1 MSHTPTYVSR
11 LDPQF
16 RRFVNVVNVYPS
28 SETSA
33 SNDDSSKEQ
42 SPSLASS
49 SCSEINQDFIC
60 VDAYTEENWVPP
72 QSSQRRVSEFF
83 IEYANVLSS
92 ESEASIGNDNDLRTA
107 VPTSTSL
114 NSEEEGQTLRSSKQP
129 YSPDRIHDDCFG
141 DDSVFWCH
149 GGGKI
154 SQEKYGMTFCL
165 QKQPGV
171 SNKRQTLNRPSVRS
185 FSNDADSESS
195 CQYNNECE
203 GVFEHFTD
211 NEIFDAEQNTQ
222 WNTNTSQVTTQRV
235 QKVVPRRPLNTS
247 RKIAASLD
255 DLPSV
260 GYAADIVEDGY
271 SSTSSTD
278 STFVC
283 FALVGNQDDK
293 RTKRKL
299 YSKRGRGERGKKH
312 RYSDGELLKQREIEE
327 KGCDPGL
334 MTCVVT
340 GISGGPALRVFRD
353 EDSHWRPSKSKSGS
367 LEYLHECTQ
376 PLHRGITKSG
386 ATDFDGSSKSYSQ
399 TNRNRANSR
408 DSVFALFASPGAS
421 KGKEKEIEGGQRK
434 VDEDKTYPNSLPGTD
449 SDQRV
454 SPALCDAENECMK
467 SSKDSIQSNV
477 LFNQEASEIHG
488 EGLRRTDELYPSSY
502 ITNKETI
509 PRLIEYG
516 KHQNSLKSTSEPDLR
531 QIAYRQTQRKA
542 IPVKFQSTK
551 REVTSKLTR
560 DISSKHQRPLRN
572 QQEKKEKKV
581 KDAMK
586 PVALNSQLNTQGTE
600 KMSGE
605 AGSRRPPDDQ
615 NRRDRIFKYRRDE
628 KIGDLPEPQR
638 ESVIGNMVH
647 PNKLQQDPQVAGIV
661 TINEELAVEQE
672 NICREKK
679 TELLTPVR
687 QPMRSTIDTY
697 LSDDGGNDD
706 EWKIMSK
713 VEDQQYSNIAENVSY
728 DAESERFPD
737 KAQRQKAAVKETE
750 GVQSSSTCN
759 KSQTLEEE
767 KASRKENVSAPYV
780 SALGQQSA
788 QTQSNKKTRS
798 TGDKTVVRPTKE
810 SESHLEAR
818 PATSS
823 DGSPDPVA
831 PEESNSRPKSPSR
844 PGECLNE
851 ATEHTKRPLG
861 DFDSSDILRKPKNGF
876 TTRENKRDKS
886 ETNVDF
892 VNNYFEQRGDTC
904 SPVLSFPNTQSI
916 SLVRS
921 DKNGPSDSETFDK
934 RSKSPSFHVVRAAT
948 LPFGRFDTNSDN
960 GKEVCSK
967 EPIEVGE
974 TDLPP
979 DNNVEK
985 VMATEEVV
993 NREQLSLKR
1002 KEQKRSKNKGHFREG
1017 GKTNVSPEDVAL
1029 NDNDESTPEDA
1040 DLSSYIQPDKD
1051 SWLDPPLEILQGP
1064 LSGSSGSR
1072 NVIDSTL
1079 KATSESDSVA
1089 KQTRLLSQHE
1099 EEESIIYEKPL
1110 ECFPGMSNLS
1120 AKYQG
1125 VDSVRENAIDMSR
1138 QPCTKVPGGPCGDM
1152 ASTKLVADAPEH
1164 SMVLTVD
1171 TLHVVSAFSLTQR
1184 TDELPLVGLKD
1195 TEKSSDER
1203 QVVNEDTCFVA
1214 FNINDS
1220 LPGDGALTTTREEE
1234 CENVYDSDKAIIST
1248 FAFAKGDEICSYG
1261 ENTAQISTDWNNDF
1275 LFDERQVVN
1284 EDTCFVASDIN
1295 DSLAGDGA
1303 LAKTGEEEC
1312 ENVCDSDLTNK
1323 STFAL
1328 AEGDETSLYGENTA
1342 QIPADWNNNRHLSDK
1357 PEKGTQIY
1365 LNEGQAANDVEVSVC
1380 ERDQALRK
1388 EFTTINDLKI
1398 QDLRTDGLNTCNKTS
1413 HSQCLQQYLES
1424 NTESS
1429 QGSIQEVSDQLC
1441 DTTLKKVSGFP
1452 PDWKNTESQTS
1463 FPYVTD
1469 HRAYPANET
1478 AEVDVVRGVLV
1489 KSGAECQTEPQTA
1502 SFASAAVQ
1510 VKFPDR
1516 GFQDKVMKVNEY
1528 PEGVEHRLSE
1538 NHLYS
1543 DEGSQT
1549 TPDFQQ
1555 ILMTSKDCQTD
1566 STSFTTDHDTVW
1578 KEGIGSCHFVSFES
1592 KECQTLECYFHAS
1605 HDGKNPNED
1614 VGSPSTVCRENKEC
1628 QMASGRTLVT
1638 SSAQCDILPAH
1649 DRLDRLDYK
1658 AFLASRPVSYDK
1670 ECQTAFSDALLRT
1683 ESEQSTTWS
1692 NTLENT
1698 GKTSAET
1705 MTTYE
1710 NKECQTLPEVDRLS
1724 TVSEECQTTSSTYHT
1739 CDSANVAEE
1748 NEISFTNEECQ
1759 TFPDSDL
1766 LQASSKECQTT
1777 IWSPVLRNIVWQ
1789 QEDTEISYVSK
1800 ECQTAPEMSL
1810 RYTGSK
1816 ECQTNSWWFIPE
1828 VKVSSTGETDTF
1840 LVSGEC
1846 QTVFDNDLLQ
1856 AASKECQTVTWLE
1869 LSHEIAKEAATTET
1883 SYDSKGCQTLPDND
1897 LRQASKKC
1905 QTDCWSSNLEEMA
1918 TAAGKTQISY
1928 VKKECQRDLVMDLLE
1943 VASKECQTITWS
1955 HLSEEIIKEAV
1966 ATKTSYDSKECQTLP
1981 CNDLLPEALKD
1992 CQTNSSSCI
2001 PKEKVS
2007 ATEETKISYA
2017 NEECQT
2023 VFDNDLLQAASK
2035 ECQTMTWSH
2044 LSAQI
2049 VKEAAATEVTHNSK
2063 ECQTLPDNDLVRVAS
2078 KECQTT
2084 LWPCINRDSAKE
2096 TKLPYIDNWCQT
2108 NPSIDLH
2115 LASKECQSVSWSFIS
2130 DEKVTRAGE
2139 PRKSSSSKD
2148 CQTIVDLTNPLIP
2161 SEESQ
2166 KMPDLVPGDANTL
2179 VESHQSVVYDIK
2191 GIQTN
2196 SEVQALVGPI
2206 QLGQDISCV
2215 QKNRP
2220 SIDHQK
2226 TKSKTTES
2234 QTFPDSQ
2241 LLVSFSKFS
2250 QTSDWISD
2258 DIYHNKECQT
2268 VPYSLD
2274 DLIMLADQLKRVQ
2287 DVENF
2292 NDAES
2297 ESLFRPSGPSETSTF
2312 HTAPR
2317 PSTYGKSPEADEVP
2331 SIECLSCD
2339 QSATD
2344 KSDSHSAYLAFSPN
2358 VAERGCQVKMC
2369 HCGNFIDEHE
2379 NKSICPQAASD
2390 PQNRYFDFLFVF
2402 NFVITGT
2409 PGSDFVS
2416 QFLLTCLVQ

>member
-1 MSHTPTYVSR
+1 MSRTPTYVSR

-16 RRFVNVVNVYPS
+16 RRFVNVLNVYPS

-114 NSEEEGQTLRSSKQP
+114 NSEEEAQTLRSSKQP

-141 DDSVFWCH
+141 DDSVFWSH

-165 QKQPGV
+165 QKQPSV

-195 CQYNNECE
+195 FQYNNESE
-203 GVFEHFTD
+203 GGFEHFTG
-211 NEIFDAEQNTQ
+211 NEVFDAEQNTP
-222 WNTNTSQVTTQRV
+222 WNINTSQVTTQRV
-235 QKVVPRRPLNTS
+235 QEVVPRRPLNTS
-247 RKIAASLD
+247 RKIADSLD

-271 SSTSSTD
+271 SSTSSAD

-299 YSKRGRGERGKKH
+299 YSKRGRGERAKKH
-312 RYSDGELLKQREIEE
+312 RYSDKELLKQRGIEE
-327 KGCDPGL
+327 KGSDPGL
-334 MTCVVT
+334 MACVVT
-340 GISGGPALRVFRD
+340 GISGGPSLRVFRD

-367 LEYLHECTQ
+367 LENLHECTQ

-386 ATDFDGSSKSYSQ
+386 ASGFDGSSKSYSQ
-399 TNRNRANSR
+399 KYRNRANSR
-408 DSVFALFASPGAS
+408 DSVFALFASPGTS
-421 KGKEKEIEGGQRK
+421 KGKEKETEGGQRK
-434 VDEDKTYPNSLPGTD
+434 VDEDKTYPNSSRGTD
-449 SDQRV
+449 FDQRV
-454 SPALCDAENECMK
+454 SPALCDAENEFMK
-467 SSKDSIQSNV
+467 SSKESIQSNV
-477 LFNQEASEIHG
+477 LFNQETSEIHR
-488 EGLRRTDELYPSSY
+488 EGPRCTDELYPPSHIKSD
-502 ITNKETI
+502 ETI
-509 PRLIEYG
+509 TRLNEYG

-531 QIAYRQTQRKA
+531 QIAYRETQRKA
-542 IPVKFQSTK
+542 IPVKLQSTK

-560 DISSKHQRPLRN
+560 DISSKHQGPERN

-586 PVALNSQLNTQGTE
+586 PVAHNSELNTQGKE
-600 KMSGE
+600 KMSGQTDL
-605 AGSRRPPDDQ
+605 RWPPDDQ

-628 KIGDLPEPQR
+628 KIGDLPETQT
-638 ESVIGNMVH
+638 ESVIGSMVH

-672 NICREKK
+672 SICREKK

-687 QPMRSTIDTY
+687 QAIRSTIDTY
-697 LSDDGGNDD
+697 LSDDGGNGD

-713 VEDQQYSNIAENVSY
+713 VEDQQCSNIPENVSY

-737 KAQRQKAAVKETE
+737 KAQRQKAAVKETK

-767 KASRKENVSAPYV
+767 KASRKENVSAPYI
-780 SALGQQSA
+780 SALGQQSTH
-788 QTQSNKKTRS
+788 TQSNKRTRS
-798 TGDKTVVRPTKE
+798 TDDKPVVRPTKE
-810 SESHLEAR
+810 SESHFEAR
-818 PATSS
+818 PAKTS
-823 DGSPDPVA
+823 DGFPDSVA
-831 PEESNSRPKSPSR
+831 PEESNSRRKSPSR
-844 PGECLNE
+844 PVECLNK
-851 ATEHTKRPLG
+851 ATGYTKRPLG

-876 TTRENKRDKS
+876 TRRENKRDKS
-886 ETNVDF
+886 ETNADF
-892 VNNYFEQRGDTC
+892 VNNYFEQRGETC
-904 SPVLSFPNTQSI
+904 TPVLSFPNTQSI

-921 DKNGPSDSETFDK
+921 DKKGHSDSEIFHK
-934 RSKSPSFHVVRAAT
+934 RSNSPSFHVVRAAA

-960 GKEVCSK
+960 GKEVFSK
-967 EPIEVGE
+967 EPIKVGA
-974 TDLPP
+974 TDAPP

-993 NREQLSLKR
+993 KREQLSLKR
-1002 KEQKRSKNKGHFREG
+1002 KEQKRSKNKEHFREG
-1017 GKTNVSPEDVAL
+1017 GETNVSPEDVVL
-1029 NDNDESTPEDA
+1029 NVNDESTPEDA
-1040 DLSSYIQPDKD
+1040 DLASYIQPDKD
-1051 SWLDPPLEILQGP
+1051 SSLDPPLEILHGP
-1064 LSGSSGSR
+1064 LSGYSGSR

-1079 KATSESDSVA
+1079 KATGESDSVA
-1089 KQTRLLSQHE
+1089 NQTRLLSEHE

-1110 ECFPGMSNLS
+1110 ECFPGMSNVS

-1125 VDSVRENAIDMSR
+1125 VDSVRDNAIDMSD
-1138 QPCTKVPGGPCGDM
+1138 QPCSKVPEGPCGDM

-1171 TLHVVSAFSLTQR
+1171 TLHVVSAFSPTQR
-1184 TDELPLVGLKD
+1184 RDELPLVGLKD
-1195 TEKSSDER
+1195 TEESSNER
-1203 QVVNEDTCFVA
+1203 HVVNEDTCFVA

-1220 LPGDGALTTTREEE
+1220 LPVDGALATTGEEE
-1234 CENVYDSDKAIIST
+1234 CENVYDSDNVTKTT

-1295 DSLAGDGA
+1295 DSLAGDGV
-1303 LAKTGEEEC
+1303 LATTGEEEC
-1312 ENVCDSDLTNK
+1312 ENVCDCDLTNK

-1328 AEGDETSLYGENTA
+1328 AEGDEASLYSETAA
-1342 QIPADWNNNRHLSDK
+1342 QISADWNNNRHISDK
-1357 PEKGTQIY
+1357 PEKETQIY
-1365 LNEGQAANDVEVSVC
+1365 VNEGKAANGVGVSVC
-1380 ERDQALRK
+1380 ERDQALGK
-1388 EFTTINDLKI
+1388 EFTTINDLEI
-1398 QDLRTDGLNTCNKTS
+1398 QDVRTDGLNTCNKTI
-1413 HSQCLQQYLES
+1413 HCQCLQQYLES

-1429 QGSIQEVSDQLC
+1429 QGSIQEVSDQLS
-1441 DTTLKKVSGFP
+1441 DITLKKVSGFP

-1463 FPYVTD
+1463 FPYDTD
-1469 HRAYPANET
+1469 DREYPANKT
-1478 AEVDVVRGVLV
+1478 AEVDVVRGVLF
-1489 KSGAECQTEPQTA
+1489 KSSGECQTEPQTV
-1502 SFASAAVQ
+1502 SFASVAVQ
-1510 VKFPDR
+1510 VKFPDY
-1516 GFQDKVMKVNEY
+1516 GVQDKVMNVNEY
-1528 PEGVEHRLSE
+1528 PEGVEHRQSE

-1543 DEGSQT
+1543 DEGCQT
-1549 TPDFQQ
+1549 TPDFEQV
-1555 ILMTSKDCQTD
+1555 LMTSKDCQTD
-1566 STSFTTDHDTVW
+1566 SSSFTTDHDTVW
-1578 KEGIGSCHFVSFES
+1578 KESIGSCQFVSFES
-1592 KECQTLECYFHAS
+1592 KECQTLECYLRAS
-1605 HDGKNPNED
+1605 HDSKNPNED
-1614 VGSPSTVCRENKEC
+1614 VGSPSTVCRGNKEC
-1628 QMASGRTLVT
+1628 QTAGGRTLMT
-1638 SSAQCDILPAH
+1638 SSAQCEILPAH
-1649 DRLDRLDYK
+1649 DRLNGLDYK
-1658 AFLASRPVSYDK
+1658 AFLASRPASYDK
-1670 ECQTAFSDALLRT
+1670 ECQTAFSDTLLLT
-1683 ESEQSTTWS
+1683 ESEQSTTLA

-1705 MTTYE
+1705 MKTYE

-1724 TVSEECQTTSSTYHT
+1724 TVSEECQTTSSTYNT
-1739 CDSANVAEE
+1739 CDSANVAGE

-1759 TFPDSDL
+1759 TFLDSDL

-1777 IWSPVLRNIVWQ
+1777 IWSRVLRNIVWE

-1800 ECQTAPEMSL
+1800 ECQTVPEMSL
-1810 RYTGSK
+1810 GYTGSK

-1828 VKVSSTGETDTF
+1828 VKVSSTGETDTL
-1840 LVSGEC
+1840 LVSEEC
-1846 QTVFDNDLLQ
+1846 QTVVDNDLLQ
-1856 AASKECQTVTWLE
+1856 AASKECQTATWLE
-1869 LSHEIAKEAATTET
+1869 LSLKIAKEAATTET
-1883 SYDSKGCQTLPDND
+1883 SNDSKGCQTLPDSD
-1897 LRQASKKC
+1897 LREASKKC
-1905 QTDCWSSNLEEMA
+1905 QTDCLSSNPAEMA

-1928 VKKECQRDLVMDLLE
+1928 VNKESQRDLEMDLLE

-1955 HLSEEIIKEAV
+1955 HLSEEIVKQAV

-1992 CQTNSSSCI
+1992 CQTNSSSYI
-2001 PKEKVS
+2001 PEEKVN
-2007 ATEETKISYA
+2007 ATEETKISFA

-2023 VFDNDLLQAASK
+2023 ILDNDLPQGASK

-2049 VKEAAATEVTHNSK
+2049 VKEAAATEVSYNNK
-2063 ECQTLPDNDLVRVAS
+2063 ECQTLPDNDLVRLAS
-2078 KECQTT
+2078 KECQTN
-2084 LWPCINRDSAKE
+2084 LWPCITKDSENE
-2096 TKLPYIDNWCQT
+2096 TKLSYIDEWCQT
-2108 NPSIDLH
+2108 DPGIDLH
-2115 LASKECQSVSWSFIS
+2115 LASNECQSVSWSFIS
-2130 DEKVTRAGE
+2130 DEKVTRAEE
-2139 PRKSSSSKD
+2139 PRKSYSSKD
-2148 CQTIVDLTNPLIP
+2148 CQTIVDLTNPLIQ

-2191 GIQTN
+2191 GIQPN
-2196 SEVQALVGPI
+2196 IEVQALVAPI
-2206 QLGQDISCV
+2206 QLGQDISSV
-2215 QKNRP
+2215 QKLP

-2226 TKSKTTES
+2226 TESKATES
-2234 QTFPDSQ
+2234 QTLPDSQ

-2274 DLIMLADQLKRVQ
+2274 DLIMLVDQLKRVQ

-2292 NDAES
+2292 NDAGS
-2297 ESLFRPSGPSETSTF
+2297 ESIFRPFGPSEMSPF

-2331 SIECLSCD
+2331 SIEFLSCD
-2339 QSATD
+2339 HSATD
-2344 KSDSHSAYLAFSPN
+2344 KSDSHSAYIAFSPN
-2358 VAERGCQVKMC
+2358 VAERGCQVEMC
-2369 HCGNFIDEHE
+2369 HCGNFVDEHE
-2379 NKSICPQAASD
+2379 NESICPQAAND
-2390 PQNRYFDFLFVF
+2390 PQNRYFGFFCF
-2402 NFVITGT
+2402 QFCNYWYSRIGFR
-2409 PGSDFVS
+2409 FAVS
-2416 QFLLTCLVQ
+2416 QF

>member
-114 NSEEEGQTLRSSKQP
+114 NSEEEAQTLRSSKQP

-141 DDSVFWCH
+141 DDSVFWSH

-154 SQEKYGMTFCL
+154 SQEKKGMAFCL
-165 QKQPGV
+165 QKQPSV

-195 CQYNNECE
+195 FQYNNESE
-203 GVFEHFTD
+203 GGFEHFTD
-211 NEIFDAEQNTQ
+211 NEVFDAEQNTP
-222 WNTNTSQVTTQRV
+222 WNINTSQVTTQRV
-235 QKVVPRRPLNTS
+235 QEVVPRRPLNTS
-247 RKIAASLD
+247 RKIADSLD

-271 SSTSSTD
+271 SSTSSAD

-299 YSKRGRGERGKKH
+299 YSKRGRGERAKKH
-312 RYSDGELLKQREIEE
+312 RYSDKELLKQRGIEE
-327 KGCDPGL
+327 KGSDPGI
-334 MTCVVT
+334 MACVVT
-340 GISGGPALRVFRD
+340 GISGGPSLRVFRD

-376 PLHRGITKSG
+376 PLHRGIIKSG
-386 ATDFDGSSKSYSQ
+386 ASDFDGSSKSYSQ
-399 TNRNRANSR
+399 KNRNRANSR
-408 DSVFALFASPGAS
+408 DSVFALFASPGTS
-421 KGKEKEIEGGQRK
+421 KGKENETEGGQRK
-434 VDEDKTYPNSLPGTD
+434 VDEDKTYPNSSRGTD

-454 SPALCDAENECMK
+454 SPALSDAENEFMK
-467 SSKDSIQSNV
+467 SSKESIQSNV

-488 EGLRRTDELYPSSY
+488 KGPRPTDELYPSSH
-502 ITNKETI
+502 IKSDETI
-509 PRLIEYG
+509 PRLNEYG

-531 QIAYRQTQRKA
+531 QIAYRETQRKA
-542 IPVKFQSTK
+542 VPVKLQSTK
-551 REVTSKLTR
+551 REVTSKFTR
-560 DISSKHQRPLRN
+560 DFSSRYQRPVRN

-586 PVALNSQLNTQGTE
+586 PVAHNSELNTQGKE

-605 AGSRRPPDDQ
+605 TDTRWPPDDQ
-615 NRRDRIFKYRRDE
+615 NRRDRILKCRRDE
-628 KIGDLPEPQR
+628 KIGDLPEPHR
-638 ESVIGNMVH
+638 ESVIGNMVD
-647 PNKLQQDPQVAGIV
+647 PDKLQQDPQVAGIV

-679 TELLTPVR
+679 TELLIPVR
-687 QPMRSTIDTY
+687 QAIRSTIDTY
-697 LSDDGGNDD
+697 LSDDGGNGD

-713 VEDQQYSNIAENVSY
+713 VEDQQCSNIPENVSY
-728 DAESERFPD
+728 DAETERFPD
-737 KAQRQKAAVKETE
+737 KAQRQKAAVIETK

-759 KSQTLEEE
+759 NSETLKEE
-767 KASRKENVSAPYV
+767 KTSRKENVSAPYI

-788 QTQSNKKTRS
+788 HTQSNKRTRS
-798 TGDKTVVRPTKE
+798 TGDKTVVHPTKE
-810 SESHLEAR
+810 SKSHLEAR
-818 PATSS
+818 PAKSS
-823 DGSPDPVA
+823 DGSPDSVA
-831 PEESNSRPKSPSR
+831 PEVSNSRRKSPSR
-844 PGECLNE
+844 PVECVNK
-851 ATEHTKRPLG
+851 ATEYTKLPLV
-861 DFDSSDILRKPKNGF
+861 DFGSSDIVRKPKKSF
-876 TTRENKRDKS
+876 AVRENKEDKS
-886 ETNVDF
+886 KTNADF
-892 VNNYFEQRGDTC
+892 VNNYFEQRGETC

-921 DKNGPSDSETFDK
+921 DKNGPSGSEIFDK
-934 RSKSPSFHVVRAAT
+934 RSNSPSFHVVRAAT

-993 NREQLSLKR
+993 KRERLSLKR

-1017 GKTNVSPEDVAL
+1017 GETNVSPEDVVL
-1029 NDNDESTPEDA
+1029 NDNNESTPED
-1040 DLSSYIQPDKD
+1040 SS
-1051 SWLDPPLEILQGP
+1051 LDPPLEILQGP

-1079 KATSESDSVA
+1079 KATSESDSVV
-1089 KQTRLLSQHE
+1089 KQTRLLSEH
-1099 EEESIIYEKPL
+1099 EEESIIYEKPP
-1110 ECFPGMSNLS
+1110 ECFPGMSNVS

-1125 VDSVRENAIDMSR
+1125 VDSVRDNAIDMSH

-1164 SMVLTVD
+1164 SMMLTVD
-1171 TLHVVSAFSLTQR
+1171 TLHVVSAFSPTQR
-1184 TDELPLVGLKD
+1184 TEELPLVGLKD

-1220 LPGDGALTTTREEE
+1220 LPGDGALATTGEEE
-1234 CENVYDSDKAIIST
+1234 CENVYDSDKAIKTT
-1248 FAFAKGDEICSYG
+1248 FAFAKGDEICLYG
-1261 ENTAQISTDWNNDF
+1261 ENTAQISSDWNKDF

-1284 EDTCFVASDIN
+1284 EETCFGASDIN
-1295 DSLAGDGA
+1295 DSLAEDGA

-1328 AEGDETSLYGENTA
+1328 AEGDETSFYSETTA
-1342 QIPADWNNNRHLSDK
+1342 QIPADWNNNRHISDK
-1357 PEKGTQIY
+1357 PEKGKQIY
-1365 LNEGQAANDVEVSVC
+1365 LNEGKAANDVEVSVC

-1388 EFTTINDLKI
+1388 EFTTINDLEI
-1398 QDLRTDGLNTCNKTS
+1398 QDVRTDGLNTRNKTI
-1413 HSQCLQQYLES
+1413 HCQCLQQYLQS

-1441 DTTLKKVSGFP
+1441 EITLKTVSGFS

-1469 HRAYPANET
+1469 DREYPANET
-1478 AEVDVVRGVLV
+1478 AEVDVLRGVLLEL
-1489 KSGAECQTEPQTA
+1489 SAECQTEPQTA
-1502 SFASAAVQ
+1502 SFASVAVQ
-1510 VKFPDR
+1510 VKLPDY
-1516 GFQDKVMKVNEY
+1516 GFQGKVMKVNEY
-1528 PEGVEHRLSE
+1528 PKGVEHRQNE

-1543 DEGSQT
+1543 DEGCQATS
-1549 TPDFQQ
+1549 DFEQV
-1555 ILMTSKDCQTD
+1555 LMTSKDCQTD
-1566 STSFTTDHDTVW
+1566 SWSFTTDHDTVW
-1578 KEGIGSCHFVSFES
+1578 KESIGSCHFVSFES

-1605 HDGKNPNED
+1605 HDNKNPNED
-1614 VGSPSTVCRENKEC
+1614 VGSPFTICRENKEC
-1628 QMASGRTLVT
+1628 QTASGRTLMT

-1649 DRLDRLDYK
+1649 DRLDGLDYK
-1658 AFLASRPVSYDK
+1658 AFLASRPASYDK
-1670 ECQTAFSDALLRT
+1670 ECQTGFSDSLLQT
-1683 ESEQSTTWS
+1683 KSEQSTTWS
-1692 NTLENT
+1692 HTFEIT

-1705 MTTYE
+1705 MATYE
-1710 NKECQTLPEVDRLS
+1710 NKECQTLPEVDRVS
-1724 TVSEECQTTSSTYHT
+1724 TVSEECQTTSSTYNT
-1739 CDSANVAEE
+1739 CDSANVAGE

-1759 TFPDSDL
+1759 TFLDSDL

-1777 IWSPVLRNIVWQ
+1777 IWSPVLRNIVWE

-1800 ECQTAPEMSL
+1800 ECQTVPEMSL

-1828 VKVSSTGETDTF
+1828 VKVNSTGEIDTL
-1840 LVSGEC
+1840 LVSEEC
-1846 QTVFDNDLLQ
+1846 QTVYDNDLLQ
-1856 AASKECQTVTWLE
+1856 AASKECQTATWLE
-1869 LSHEIAKEAATTET
+1869 LSLGIAKEAATTET
-1883 SYDSKGCQTLPDND
+1883 SNDSKGCQTLPDND
-1897 LRQASKKC
+1897 LREASKKC
-1905 QTDCWSSNLEEMA
+1905 QTDCWSSNPAEMA
-1918 TAAGKTQISY
+1918 TATGKTQISY
-1928 VKKECQRDLVMDLLE
+1928 VNKESQRDLDVDLLE

-1955 HLSEEIIKEAV
+1955 HLSEEIVKEAV

-1981 CNDLLPEALKD
+1981 YNDLLPEALKD
-1992 CQTNSSSCI
+1992 YQTNLSSYI
-2001 PKEKVS
+2001 PEEKVN
-2007 ATEETKISYA
+2007 ATKEPKISYA

-2023 VFDNDLLQAASK
+2023 ILDNDLLQAASK

-2049 VKEAAATEVTHNSK
+2049 VKEAAATEVSYNNK
-2063 ECQTLPDNDLVRVAS
+2063 ECQTLPDNDLVRLAS
-2078 KECQTT
+2078 KECQTN
-2084 LWPCINRDSAKE
+2084 LWTCITKDSEKE
-2096 TKLPYIDNWCQT
+2096 TKLPYIDEWCQT
-2108 NPSIDLH
+2108 DPDIDHH

-2130 DEKVTRAGE
+2130 DEKVTRAEE
-2139 PRKSSSSKD
+2139 PRKSYSSKD
-2148 CQTIVDLTNPLIP
+2148 CQTIVDLTNPLIQ

-2196 SEVQALVGPI
+2196 SEVQALVAPI

-2215 QKNRP
+2215 QNLP

-2226 TKSKTTES
+2226 TKSKATQS

-2241 LLVSFSKFS
+2241 PLVSFSKFS

-2274 DLIMLADQLKRVQ
+2274 DLIMLPDQLKRVQ

-2292 NDAES
+2292 NDAKS
-2297 ESLFRPSGPSETSTF
+2297 ESLFRPFGPSETSPF

-2358 VAERGCQVKMC
+2358 VAERGCQVEMC
-2369 HCGNFIDEHE
+2369 HCGNFVDEHE
-2379 NKSICPQAASD
+2379 NESICSQAASD
-2390 PQNRYFDFLFVF
+2390 PQNRYFGFFCF
-2402 NFVITGT
+2402 QFRNYWYSRIGFR
-2409 PGSDFVS
+2409 FAVS
-2416 QFLLTCLVQ
+2416 QF